1 MKTVW
6 SEGGLLS
13 YWRSRAAFRAEQ
25 EAQTLTYSLQRGLLP
40 KSGGSVCPV
49 QPCGTWGSQEGSQ
62 GPGPSRVCAQSCV
75 CSISK

>member
-1 MKTVW
+1 MRTVR

-13 YWRSRAAFRAEQ
+13 YWRSRAAFRVEQ

-49 QPCGTWGSQEGSQ
+49 QLCGTQGSQEASQ
-62 GPGPSRVCAQSCV
+62 EPGPSHVCAQSCFLH
-75 CSISK
+75 K